1 MKKIF
6 VTLLAVLSIST
17 IASTAF
23 AEGGGDRVIER
34 NATYQ
39 QAGK

>member
-23 AEGGGDRVIER
+23 AEDGAER
-34 NATYQ
+34 LQEWHAANQ
-39 QAGK
+39 